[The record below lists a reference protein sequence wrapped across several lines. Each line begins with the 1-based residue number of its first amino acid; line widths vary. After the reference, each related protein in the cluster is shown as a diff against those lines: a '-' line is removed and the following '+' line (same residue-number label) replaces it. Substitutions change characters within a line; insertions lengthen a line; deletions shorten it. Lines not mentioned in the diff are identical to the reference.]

1 MPSALLTTSA
11 ILCCTICLSTICA
24 ADEVTLYV
32 ATNGNDAWSG
42 TLPAPNDA
50 GDDGPLATI
59 VGAREAIRRLKAE
72 TAPSGPVTVLIRGGQ
87 HFIDETV
94 QFAPAD
100 SGTQAAPIT
109 YAACPGETPEFIG
122 GRVITGLKK
131 TVDGRLVAEL
141 PEVADG
147 QWHFRQL
154 FCDGVRLTR
163 ARHPNTD
170 PDDPYRKG
178 FLYVER
184 GLGGFG
190 SGVGNIHNVGD
201 WMDYIIDVPAAGG
214 YIVWVRYGA
223 LNAPFGRD
231 NMAGRTALS
240 VDGGGQ
246 VLLDNLP
253 DTAGWGKMEW
263 AKNSPIS
270 LPAGRHRL
278 RWENLEGGGLDL
290 DALAFITDPA
300 WQPKGETLP
309 PVAEGTH
316 LIVLQAEDFVEYHGP
331 QLHAR
336 SGCKTAFRMK
346 AGDIPVQWA
355 NTPGAEVHVF
365 QSGSCRAYKE
375 IVALGDI
382 DAETGVVQV
391 SGPECTAPL
400 GTGDRYFIENLRPA
414 LDAPGEWYLN
424 AATGRLTVIPPADYS
439 ETSEIIAPR
448 AGRIIELAG
457 TPEQPIE
464 HLRLRGLSFRVS
476 QYTPEDGCGGYGMGN
491 NGAVYLGNAAYCA
504 VDGCNLTGLGRYA
517 VCVTGGGGNSI
528 THSHISDS
536 AQGGILLLGSARNVV
551 TDNHIHDIGM
561 VYKHIGGV
569 VLQGA
574 GADDNL
580 IAHNWIHDSSRYGIT
595 IKSGG
600 LRNVIEFNRVERTNL
615 ETYDT
620 GAIEVTQQDRALR
633 AHSIIRN
640 NIVADSIGY
649 SSEFEKPMRCGWGI
663 YLDSFAGGYT
673 VTDNICYRTSHGG
686 IMLQG
691 GKDNIIQNNIFVDS
705 TVYQARIS
713 NFDANSEGLVLRHN
727 VIYNT
732 EPTPLLLS
740 TGQVDENVLAMD
752 ENLYFC
758 PALGAPKISSRAA
771 ADWAAWQAA
780 GFDVHSLW
788 ADPLFLDPENDDYR
802 LREDSPAFA
811 LGFQAIDTSRVGPR
825 KRERTN

>member
-1 MPSALLTTSA
+1 MHPALLTISA
-11 ILCCTICLSTICA
+11 SLCCILCLSLLSA

-32 ATNGNDAWSG
+32 ATDGNDAWSG

-59 VGAREAIRRLKAE
+59 IGARDAIRRMKAQ
-72 TAPSGPVTVLIRGGQ
+72 GPLPGAVTVLIRGGQ
-87 HFIDETV
+87 YFIEETV
-94 QFAPAD
+94 QFEPGD
-100 SGTQAAPIT
+100 SGTKATPIT
-109 YAACPGETPEFIG
+109 YAAYPNESPEFIG
-122 GRVITGLKK
+122 GRVITELQR
-131 TVDGRLVAEL
+131 TADGRLVAEL
-141 PEVADG
+141 PEVAAG
-147 QWHFRQL
+147 RWHLRQL
-154 FCDGVRLTR
+154 FCDQQRLTR
-163 ARHPNTD
+163 ARHPNAD

-201 WMDYIIDVPAAGG
+201 WMDYIIDVPAAGE

-240 VDGGGQ
+240 IDGGEQ
-246 VLLDNLP
+246 APLDNLP

-278 RWENLEGGGLDL
+278 RWENLQGGGLDL
-290 DALAFITDPA
+290 DAFAFTTDPA
-300 WQPKGETLP
+300 WQPKAETLP

-346 AGDIPVQWA
+346 QGDIRAQWA
-355 NTPGAEVHVF
+355 NTPGAEVHIF

-382 DAETGVVQV
+382 DAETGVVEV
-391 SGPECTAPL
+391 DGPECTAPL
-400 GTGDRYFIENLRPA
+400 QTGDRYFVENLRAA

-424 AATGRLTVIPPADYS
+424 AATGRLTIIPPAGCS
-439 ETSEIIAPR
+439 ETSQIIAPVV
-448 AGRIIELAG
+448 GRIIESAG
-457 TPEQPIE
+457 TQNQPIE
-464 HLRLRGLSFRVS
+464 HLSLRGLTFRVS
-476 QYTPEDGCGGYGMGN
+476 RYTPEDGCGGYGMGKE
-491 NGAVYLGNAAYCA
+491 GAIYLDNAARCSI
-504 VDGCNLTGLGRYA
+504 DDCTFTSLGRYA
-517 VCVTGGGGNSI
+517 VCIANGGDNSI
-528 THSHISDS
+528 THNHISDS

-551 TDNHIHDIGM
+551 TDNHIHDIGV

-574 GADDNL
+574 GTDDNL
-580 IAHNWIHDSSRYGIT
+580 VAHNWIHDSSRYGIT
-595 IKSGG
+595 IKNGG

-620 GAIEVTQQDRALR
+620 GAIEVTQQDRNLR
-633 AHSIIRN
+633 SGSIIRN

-649 SSEFEKPMRCGWGI
+649 SSEFEKPLRCGWGI

-673 VTDNICYRTSHGG
+673 VTDNVCYRTSHGG

-691 GKDNIIQNNIFVDS
+691 GKDNTIQNNIFVDS

-713 NFDANSEGLVLRHN
+713 NFSSNSEGLVLRHN
-727 VIYNT
+727 VICNT
-732 EPTPLLLS
+732 DPAPLLLS

-758 PALGAPKISSRAA
+758 PALEAPKISSRGA

-780 GFDVHSLW
+780 GFDLNSIW
-788 ADPLFLDPENDDYR
+788 ADPLFVDPGNDDYR
-802 LREDSPAFA
+802 LQETSPAFS
-811 LGFQAIDTSRVGPR
+811 LGFRAIDTSRVGPR
-825 KRERTN
+825 GREGRE

>member
-1 MPSALLTTSA
+1 MHPALLTTSA
-11 ILCCTICLSTICA
+11 ILCSILCLSLLSN

-32 ATNGNDAWSG
+32 ATDGNDAWSG
-42 TLPAPNDA
+42 TLEAPNA
-50 GDDGPLATI
+50 ARDDGPLAGLA
-59 VGAREAIRRLKAE
+59 GARDAIRRMRAQGPL
-72 TAPSGPVTVLIRGGQ
+72 PGPVTVLIRGGRY
-87 HFIDETV
+87 FIEETI
-94 QFAPAD
+94 QFAPED
-100 SGTQAAPIT
+100 SGTKAAPIT
-109 YAACPGETPEFIG
+109 YAAYPGETPELIG
-122 GRVITGLKK
+122 GRVVTGLQK
-131 TVDGRLVAEL
+131 TADGRLVAEL
-141 PEVADG
+141 PAVASG
-147 QWHFRQL
+147 EWHFRQL
-154 FCDGVRLTR
+154 FCDNQRLTR
-163 ARHPNTD
+163 ARHPNVD

-201 WMDYIIDVPAAGG
+201 WMDYIIDVPAAGE
-214 YIVWVRYGA
+214 YTVWVRYGA

-240 VDGGGQ
+240 VDGGDQ

-270 LPAGRHRL
+270 LPVGRHRL
-278 RWENLEGGGLDL
+278 RWENLQGGGLDL
-290 DALAFITDPA
+290 DAFAFTTDPA

-316 LIVLQAEDFVEYHGP
+316 LIVLQAEDFTAFNGR
-331 QLHAR
+331 QLSAR

-346 AGDIPVQWA
+346 AGDIPAQWA
-355 NTPGAEVHVF
+355 NTLGAEVHIF

-400 GTGDRYFIENLRPA
+400 GTGDRYFVENLRA
-414 LDAPGEWYLN
+414 SLDAPGEWYLN
-424 AATGRLTVIPPADYS
+424 ATTGRLTVIPPADYS
-439 ETSEIIAPR
+439 ETSEIIAPHV
-448 AGRIIELAG
+448 GRIIEFAG
-457 TPEQPIE
+457 TQEQPIE
-464 HLRLRGLSFRVS
+464 HLMLRGLSFRVS

-504 VDGCNLTGLGRYA
+504 VDGCSFTGLGRYA
-517 VCVTGGGGNSI
+517 VCVRGGGDNSI
-528 THSHISDS
+528 TYNHVSDS

-595 IKSGG
+595 IKTGG

-620 GAIEVTQQDRALR
+620 GAIEVTQQDRTLR

-640 NIVADSIGY
+640 NVVGDSIGY
-649 SSEFEKPMRCGWGI
+649 SSEFERPLRCGWGI

-713 NFDANSEGLVLRHN
+713 NFSSNSEGLVLRHN

-732 EPTPLLLS
+732 APAPLLLS
-740 TGQVDENVLAMD
+740 TGAVDEKVLTMD

-758 PALGAPKISSRAA
+758 PALEAPKISSPGA
-771 ADWAAWQAA
+771 ADWTAWQAA

-788 ADPLFLDPENDDYR
+788 ADPLFVDPENDDYR
-802 LREDSPAFA
+802 LREASPAFS

-825 KRERTN
+825 EREERE